1 MSTPEQDREDGDSP
15 QLSALKAAQLRVNS
29 LRAGLERPPLTNGD
43 SGDDYA
49 QELVTAMN
57 RFMSL
62 IRHAAP
68 DDIAAFDE
76 WRNSR

>member
-1 MSTPEQDREDGDSP
+1 MSTPEQEREGEDSP

-29 LRAGLERPPLTNGD
+29 LRAGLERPPLTNGG
-43 SGDDYA
+43 SGDDYT

-57 RFMSL
+57 RMMSL

-76 WRNSR
+76 WRNSL

>member
-1 MSTPEQDREDGDSP
+1 MNTPEQERGDGDSP

-62 IRHAAP
+62 IRHATP
-68 DDIAAFDE
+68 DDIAAFEE
-76 WRNSR
+76 WRNSL

>member
-1 MSTPEQDREDGDSP
+1 MSTPEQERGDGDSP
-15 QLSALKAAQLRVNS
+15 QLSALKAAQLRVNT

-76 WRNSR
+76 WRNSL

>member
-15 QLSALKAAQLRVNS
+15 QLSALKAAQLRVTE

-49 QELVTAMN
+49 HELVTAMN

-62 IRHAAP
+62 IRHTAP
-68 DDIAAFDE
+68 EDLSAFEE
-76 WRNSR
+76 WRNSL

>member
-1 MSTPEQDREDGDSP
+1 MSTPEQEREDEDSP

-29 LRAGLERPPLTNGD
+29 LRAGLERPPLTNGG

-57 RFMSL
+57 RMMSL
-62 IRHAAP
+62 IRHTTP
-68 DDIAAFDE
+68 DDIAAFDQ
-76 WRNSR
+76 WRNSL

>member
-1 MSTPEQDREDGDSP
+1 MSTPEQEREDEDSP

-29 LRAGLERPPLTNGD
+29 LRAGLERPPLTNGG

-68 DDIAAFDE
+68 DDIAAFDQ
-76 WRNSR
+76 WRNSL

>member
-1 MSTPEQDREDGDSP
+1 M
-15 QLSALKAAQLRVNS
+15 SALKAAQLRVNS
-29 LRAGLERPPLTNGD
+29 LAGLERPPLTNGD

-76 WRNSR
+76 WRNSL

>member
-1 MSTPEQDREDGDSP
+1 MSTPEQEREGEDSP

-29 LRAGLERPPLTNGD
+29 LRAGLERPPLTNGG

-57 RFMSL
+57 RMMSL
-62 IRHAAP
+62 IRHTTP
-68 DDIAAFDE
+68 DDIAAFDQ
-76 WRNSR
+76 WRNSL